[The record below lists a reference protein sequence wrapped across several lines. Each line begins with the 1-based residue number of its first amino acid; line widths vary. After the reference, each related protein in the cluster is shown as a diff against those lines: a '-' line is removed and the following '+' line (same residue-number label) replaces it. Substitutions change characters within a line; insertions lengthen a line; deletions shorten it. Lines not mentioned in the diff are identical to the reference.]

1 MLRSYALNRVLQSL
15 VTLVLVSLVVFA
27 GLRALPGDPAIAL
40 AGAEADDAAIEE
52 IRRTY
57 LLDEPV
63 YVQYL
68 SWIGRALQGDLG
80 ESAQT
85 GLPIG
90 EIILSRLPVT
100 LELALLSLLFAALI
114 GLTTGVL
121 AAVRRGGPLDWLGNG
136 VSLFGLSIPN
146 FWLGLMCVLVFAV
159 GLGWLPAS
167 GFVPF
172 TESPLGNL
180 ERLIMPAF
188 VLGSGLAAV
197 LMRQM
202 RSSMLD
208 ALNADYVRTARAKG
222 AGEFRVVAVHG
233 LRNSLITVLTILG
246 LQLGTL
252 ISGAVVTE
260 QIFVLPGFG
269 KLMVDAVFTRDYPV
283 IQAAV
288 LVSAAGYIL
297 VNLLVD
303 LLYSVVDPRIR
314 VRGGAG

>member
-1 MLRSYALNRVLQSL
+1 MRSYALHRILQSA

-27 GLRALPGDPAIAL
+27 GLRALPGDPAVAIA
-40 AGAEADDAAIEE
+40 GIEADDAVIAE
-52 IRRTY
+52 IRRAH
-57 LLDEPV
+57 LLDEPIH
-63 YVQYL
+63 VQYAAWL
-68 SWIGRALQGDLG
+68 GRVLQGDLG

-90 EIILSRLPVT
+90 DIVLTRLPVT
-100 LELALLSLLFAALI
+100 LELAVLSLLFAALI
-114 GLTTGVL
+114 GLTAGVL
-121 AAVRRGGPLDWLGNG
+121 SAVRRGTAVDWLGNG
-136 VSLFGLSIPN
+136 ASLFGLSIPN

-159 GLGWLPAS
+159 WLGVLPAS
-167 GFVPF
+167 GYVPF

-180 ERLIMPAF
+180 QRLILPAF

-208 ALNADYVRTARAKG
+208 ALGSDYVRTARAKG
-222 AGEFRVVAVHG
+222 AGEWRVVGIHG

>member
-1 MLRSYALNRVLQSL
+1 MRSFALHRILQSA

-27 GLRALPGDPAIAL
+27 GLRALPGDPAVAIA
-40 AGAEADDAAIEE
+40 GIEADEAVIAE
-52 IRRTY
+52 IRRAH
-57 LLDEPV
+57 LLDEPIH
-63 YVQYL
+63 VQYAAWL
-68 SWIGRALQGDLG
+68 GRVLQGDLG

-90 EIILSRLPVT
+90 DIILTRLPVT
-100 LELALLSLLFAALI
+100 LELAVLSLLFAALI
-114 GLTTGVL
+114 GLTAGVL
-121 AAVRRGGPLDWLGNG
+121 SAVRRGTAVDWLGNG
-136 VSLFGLSIPN
+136 ASLFGLSIPN

-159 GLGWLPAS
+159 WLGVLPAS
-167 GFVPF
+167 GYVPF

-180 ERLIMPAF
+180 QRLILPAV

-208 ALNADYVRTARAKG
+208 ALGSDYVRTARAKG
-222 AGEFRVVAVHG
+222 AGEWRVVGIHG

>member
-1 MLRSYALNRVLQSL
+1 MRSYALHRILQSA

-27 GLRALPGDPAIAL
+27 GLRALPGDPAVAIA
-40 AGAEADDAAIEE
+40 GIEADDAVIAE
-52 IRRTY
+52 IRRAH
-57 LLDEPV
+57 LLDEPIH
-63 YVQYL
+63 VQYAAWL
-68 SWIGRALQGDLG
+68 GRVLQGDLG

-90 EIILSRLPVT
+90 DIVLTRLPVT
-100 LELALLSLLFAALI
+100 LELAVLSLLFAALI
-114 GLTTGVL
+114 GLTAGVL
-121 AAVRRGGPLDWLGNG
+121 SAVRRGTAVDWLGNG
-136 VSLFGLSIPN
+136 ASLFGLSIPN

-159 GLGWLPAS
+159 WLGVLPAS
-167 GFVPF
+167 GYVPF

-180 ERLIMPAF
+180 QRLILPAF

-208 ALNADYVRTARAKG
+208 ALGSDYVRTARAKG
-222 AGEFRVVAVHG
+222 AGEWRVVGIHG

-288 LVSAAGYIL
+288 LVSATGYIL

-314 VRGGAG
+314 VGGGAG

>member
-1 MLRSYALNRVLQSL
+1 MRSYVLNRILQSA
-15 VTLVLVSLVVFA
+15 VTLVLVSLVIFA
-27 GLRALPGDPAIAL
+27 GLRALPGDPAVAIA
-40 AGAEADDAAIEE
+40 GIEADDAVIAE
-52 IRRTY
+52 IRRAH
-57 LLDEPV
+57 LLDEPIH
-63 YVQYL
+63 VQYAAWL
-68 SWIGRALQGDLG
+68 GRLLQGDLG

-90 EIILSRLPVT
+90 DIILTRLPVT
-100 LELALLSLLFAALI
+100 LELAVLSLLFAALV
-114 GLTTGVL
+114 GLTAGVL
-121 AAVRRGGPLDWLGNG
+121 SAVRRGTALDWLGNG
-136 VSLFGLSIPN
+136 ASLFGLSIPN

-159 GLGWLPAS
+159 WLGVLPAS
-167 GFVPF
+167 GYVPF

-180 ERLIMPAF
+180 QRLILPAF

-208 ALNADYVRTARAKG
+208 ALGADYVRTARAKG
-222 AGEFRVVAVHG
+222 AGEWRVVGIHG

>member
-1 MLRSYALNRVLQSL
+1 MRSFALHRILQSA

-27 GLRALPGDPAIAL
+27 GLRALPGDPAVAIA
-40 AGAEADDAAIEE
+40 GIEADEAVIAE
-52 IRRTY
+52 IRRAH
-57 LLDEPV
+57 LLDEPIH
-63 YVQYL
+63 VQYAAWL
-68 SWIGRALQGDLG
+68 GRVLQGDLG

-90 EIILSRLPVT
+90 DIILTRLPVT
-100 LELALLSLLFAALI
+100 LELAVLSLLFAALI
-114 GLTTGVL
+114 GLTAGVL
-121 AAVRRGGPLDWLGNG
+121 SAVRRGTAVDWLGNG
-136 VSLFGLSIPN
+136 ASLFGLSIPN

-159 GLGWLPAS
+159 WLGVLPAS
-167 GFVPF
+167 GYVPF

-180 ERLIMPAF
+180 QRLILPAF

-208 ALNADYVRTARAKG
+208 ALGSDYVRTARAKG
-222 AGEFRVVAVHG
+222 AGEWRVVGIHG